1 MNVSAGHEAKP
12 LRGAGIVIA
21 RAEGRGESL
30 RERIVA
36 AGGDALLFP
45 VISIRALPEPV
56 LPETAPGWLIFTS
69 VPAVEHGLSLCRRRM
84 APSTRVAAIG
94 NATANALRAAGITVD
109 VLPTRQESE
118 GLLELD
124 DFHDIDNTDCW
135 IVRGQAGR
143 ELLAGA
149 LAARGARVTVIDVYE
164 RALPATPVEPL
175 LAWWRDA
182 RVSALIVSSR
192 SSLVNLHAILDAEGR
207 RFLRE
212 TQLVMPTE
220 RMLKLAHEFHI
231 RPTPLIAETLA
242 DDALLASL
250 QEWWRERLQ
259 DSR

>member
-1 MNVSAGHEAKP
+1 MSVSATHDTKP

-36 AGGDALLFP
+36 AGGDALVFP
-45 VISIRALPEPV
+45 VISIRALPEPA
-56 LPETAPGWLIFTS
+56 LPEAVPDWLIFTS
-69 VPAVEHGLSLCRRRM
+69 VPAVEHGMSLCRQRM
-84 APSTRVAAIG
+84 ISSTRVAAIG
-94 NATANALRAAGITVD
+94 SATASALRAAGVTVNA
-109 VLPTRQESE
+109 VPARQESE

-124 DFHDIDNTDCW
+124 DFHGIDNADCW
-135 IVRGQAGR
+135 IVHGRGGR
-143 ELLAGA
+143 ELLAGT

-164 RALPATPVEPL
+164 RALPETPLEPL
-175 LAWWRDA
+175 LAWWRNGH
-182 RVSALIVSSR
+182 VSALIVFSR
-192 SSLVNLHAILDAEGR
+192 SSLVNLHAMLDAEGR

-212 TQLVMPTE
+212 TQLVMPTG